1 MSEDKVKKIRLLAIA
16 CYATIIGMF
25 ISIALN
31 KDKNEYVNFHVRQ
44 SMGIYAIFIL
54 SMITMLTSA
63 TLALIVYF
71 LFVFLWVMGLV
82 AALQNSMK
90 PIPLLG
96 DKFQE
101 LFKKL
106 I

>member
-1 MSEDKVKKIRLLAIA
+1 MNVDKVKKYRLLAIL
-16 CYATIIGMF
+16 CYVTIIGMF

-31 KDKNEYVNFHVRQ
+31 KDKNEYINFHVRQ
-44 SMGIYAIFIL
+44 TMGIYAIFFL
-54 SMITMLTSA
+54 SLITLLTSLE
-63 TLALIVYF
+63 LALIVYF

-96 DKFQE
+96 EKFQN